1 MDSSF
6 LENLAED
13 AKLSSDGMLFY
24 RCHLCNKILNKWD
37 IEKHKGCSKCGH
49 TKISPTN
56 LSFWEKVWQIC
67 KHPAIWK
74 WDND

>member
-13 AKLSSDGMLFY
+13 AELSSDGMLFY
-24 RCHLCNKILNKWD
+24 RCYLCNKILNKWD
-37 IEKHKGCSKCGH
+37 IEKHKGCPKCGH
-49 TKISPTN
+49 GKISPTN
-56 LSFWEKVWQIC
+56 LTTWEKIVQLV
-67 KHPAIWK
+67 KHPAIWN